1 MKRYFITTFGCQMNK
16 SDSERIA
23 AVLEK
28 INYKP
33 SLNLSDAN
41 LIVVNMCSIRQS
53 AVNRVYGLSEKFN
66 KLKAKKK
73 KLKTVLTGCIL
84 KKDLKQFE
92 KRFDFILPIK
102 TLNLWPE
109 IIKRDKYFFRLNQRG
124 PSFNKKFKADYL
136 KIKTKHSLKFSVSIP
151 ISTGCDNFCTYCIVP
166 LTRGPLICRP
176 HKDII
181 KEVKSSL
188 KNGAKE
194 VWLLGQNVND
204 YKSPSDNSITFSKL
218 LKMVNNIPGDFW
230 LRFASSNPKDFS
242 EEMVKS
248 LGQCKKITPYLNL
261 PVQSGDNTILKRMN
275 RPYTVKQYKTLVK
288 KIRKEIPNITLSTD
302 IIVGFPGETKKQFQN
317 TVKLFHDIKF
327 DMAYI
332 AEYSPRSGSKASFL
346 EDSVS
351 LKEKTK
357 RREALT
363 KIMTK
368 YTLRKNKEYINKEL
382 DVLVMGE
389 ETRNKKHFYLGKSRE
404 YKTVK
409 INFPVKK
416 DKMKKTKLVG
426 SLVKVKI
433 EKVSPWGLEG
443 KIK

>member
-1 MKRYFITTFGCQMNK
+1 MKKYFITTFGCQMNR

-33 SLNLSDAN
+33 SLNLSGAD
-41 LIVVNMCSIRQS
+41 LIIVNMCSIRQS
-53 AVNRVYGLSEKFN
+53 AVNRVYGLSEKFP
-66 KLKAKKK
+66 KLKITKK
-73 KLKTVLTGCIL
+73 KLKTILTGCIL
-84 KKDLKQFE
+84 KRDLKQFE

-109 IIKRDKYFFRLNQRG
+109 IIKEDEYFFRLNQRG

-136 KIKTKHSLKFSVSIP
+136 KIKTKHSLNFSVSIP
-151 ISTGCDNFCTYCIVP
+151 VSTGCDNFCTYCIVP
-166 LTRGPLICRP
+166 HTRGPLICRP
-176 HKDII
+176 HKDIL
-181 KEVKSSL
+181 KEVKSSI

-204 YKSPSDNSITFSKL
+204 YKSPSDNLVTFSKL
-218 LKMVNNIPGDFW
+218 LKMVNDIPGNFW

-242 EEMVKS
+242 KEMIKR
-248 LGQCKKITPYLNL
+248 LGQCKKLTPYLNL

-275 RPYTVKQYKTLVK
+275 RPYTVEQYKTLVK
-288 KIRKEIPNITLSTD
+288 KIRKEIPNISLSTD

-317 TVKLFHDIKF
+317 TIKLFHDIKF

-332 AEYSPRSGSKASFL
+332 AEYSPRSGSKASLL
-346 EDSVS
+346 EDNVS
-351 LKEKTK
+351 LEEKTR
-357 RREALT
+357 RREVLT

-368 YTLRKNKEYINKEL
+368 YTLIKNKEYINKEL
-382 DVLVMGE
+382 EVLVMGK
-389 ETRNKKHFYLGKSRE
+389 ETRNKKHFYLGKPKE

-409 INFPVKK
+409 IILPTKE
-416 DKMKKTKLVG
+416 DKIKKTKLIG

-433 EKVSPWGLEG
+433 EKVIPWGLEG

>member
-1 MKRYFITTFGCQMNK
+1 
-16 SDSERIA
+16 
-23 AVLEK
+23 
-28 INYKP
+28 
-33 SLNLSDAN
+33 
-41 LIVVNMCSIRQS
+41 
-53 AVNRVYGLSEKFN
+53 
-66 KLKAKKK
+66 
-73 KLKTVLTGCIL
+73 
-84 KKDLKQFE
+84 
-92 KRFDFILPIK
+92 
-102 TLNLWPE
+102 
-109 IIKRDKYFFRLNQRG
+109 
-124 PSFNKKFKADYL
+124 
-136 KIKTKHSLKFSVSIP
+136 
-151 ISTGCDNFCTYCIVP
+151 
-166 LTRGPLICRP
+166 
-176 HKDII
+176 
-181 KEVKSSL
+181 
-188 KNGAKE
+188 
-194 VWLLGQNVND
+194 
-204 YKSPSDNSITFSKL
+204 
-218 LKMVNNIPGDFW
+218 MVNNIPGDFW

-368 YTLRKNKEYINKEL
+368 YTLRKEPIGCSSSCSSNVFIPLSRNDLFQKQRSTNKPYTHL
-382 DVLVMGE
+382 YFG
-389 ETRNKKHFYLGKSRE
+389 
-404 YKTVK
+404 
-409 INFPVKK
+409 
-416 DKMKKTKLVG
+416 
-426 SLVKVKI
+426 
-433 EKVSPWGLEG
+433 
-443 KIK
+443 